1 MGLLEILQS
10 YHPHPNQGRKWRN
23 CLNQGLPKP
32 FTVSEIN
39 KILKNQILSIT
50 ELQKFRV
57 LGEISNLSHAGN
69 SHTYFKLKDKSS
81 ILNCAFFAG
90 QKRNYRGKPLENG
103 MQIEISGSINFY
115 EPGSYPSV
123 TVYSI
128 EEMGKGDILYQIE
141 LLKQKLNQMGIFD
154 ESRKR
159 PIPRFPRT
167 IGIAT
172 ALNGAAVQD
181 IIKVVR
187 TVSRNVNILLAP
199 CLVQGDMAASSII
212 SAIQSLNNPIYNVD
226 VIIAGRGGGSS
237 EDLMAFN
244 QEDVVMAFYHSR
256 VPIISAV
263 GHEIDTVLSDYAA
276 DDSAPTPSIA
286 AETVVSS
293 LLNIHLNLT
302 DLEERLINSLKIKIR
317 TERDKF
323 IKVANSRIFKEPDQI
338 LFDRYQIVDDILKN
352 ILLLGKNTITKKIS
366 GLQKY
371 DNISIYIKSYI
382 ESTKSKFL
390 IIQER
395 IDNFSPLGTLK
406 RGYSVVRNKNKNVI
420 KSIHQV
426 KVGDELEIILDEGKI
441 KAEVKGKV

>member
-1 MGLLEILQS
+1 M
-10 YHPHPNQGRKWRN
+10 
-23 CLNQGLPKP
+23 NQGLPKP
-32 FTVSEIN
+32 YTVSEIN

-50 ELQKFRV
+50 EFQRFRV
-57 LGEISNLSHAGN
+57 VGEISNLSRAGN
-69 SHTYFKLKDKSS
+69 NHTYFKLKDKTS
-81 ILNCAFFAG
+81 ILNCAFFSG
-90 QKRNYRGKPLENG
+90 QKRNYKGKPLENG
-103 MQIEISGSINFY
+103 MQIEVSGTMNFY
-115 EPGSYPSV
+115 EPGSYPSI

-141 LLKQKLNQMGIFD
+141 LLKQKLQQLGIFD
-154 ESRKR
+154 ENRKR

-172 ALNGAAVQD
+172 APNGAAVQD
-181 IIKVVR
+181 IIKVIR
-187 TVSRNVNILLAP
+187 TVSQNVNILLAP

-212 SAIQSLNNPIYNVD
+212 TAIQNLNYPEYNVD

-244 QEDVVMAFYHSR
+244 QEEVVMAFYNSR

-263 GHEIDTVLSDYAA
+263 GHEIDSVLSDYAA
-276 DDSAPTPSIA
+276 DDSAPTPSVA

-293 LLNIHLNLT
+293 LLNIQMNLN

-317 TERDKF
+317 TERDKY
-323 IKVANSRIFKEPDQI
+323 IKVANSRIFREPDLI
-338 LFDRYQIVDDILKN
+338 LFDRYQVVDDILKN
-352 ILLLGKNTITKKIS
+352 ILLLGKNRVTKKNS
-366 GLQKY
+366 ELQKY

-390 IIQER
+390 ITQER

-426 KVGDELEIILDEGKI
+426 SIGEELEIILDEGKI